1 MEPIPPQ
8 PGNLRDPRYFVGRRR
23 TTEQARERLLA
34 GASLS
39 LSDPRRMGK
48 TYWMHYFATTQD
60 KVFNPFI
67 IDYEG
72 VYTIEDF
79 LRRTAERLGSSRRLP
94 SSARKAMT
102 LLFDS
107 IDSVSI
113 AGMATVKSYHRQ
125 TSSLTLLERTLRTL
139 DTGGRTTPLVMMD
152 EVPLAVGNIATR
164 QGADV
169 AAELL
174 QTLRALRQGT
184 TRVRWVVA
192 GSVGFHHV
200 LRTAGATEGE
210 LNDLESL
217 ALGPLQQEEAEE
229 LATRLLLGVRATP
242 EQGTVAELVSL
253 TSGIPFLLHK
263 VAALIDQQ
271 GLRSLDK
278 EQVRECFED
287 FIDDPDEFG
296 WFGHLL
302 TRVDRYYGQDT
313 DTAQRI
319 LDSALRHDSS
329 WTTVDDLPQA
339 PGTMKVIDALVSDH
353 YLEARG
359 RSVRWRYPALAYIW
373 ARRRRTWDRP

>member
-72 VYTIEDF
+72 VYTI
-79 LRRTAERLGSSRRLP
+79 
-94 SSARKAMT
+94 
-102 LLFDS
+102 
-107 IDSVSI
+107 
-113 AGMATVKSYHRQ
+113 
-125 TSSLTLLERTLRTL
+125 
-139 DTGGRTTPLVMMD
+139 
-152 EVPLAVGNIATR
+152 
-164 QGADV
+164 
-169 AAELL
+169 
-174 QTLRALRQGT
+174 
-184 TRVRWVVA
+184 
-192 GSVGFHHV
+192 
-200 LRTAGATEGE
+200 
-210 LNDLESL
+210 
-217 ALGPLQQEEAEE
+217 
-229 LATRLLLGVRATP
+229 
-242 EQGTVAELVSL
+242 
-253 TSGIPFLLHK
+253 
-263 VAALIDQQ
+263 
-271 GLRSLDK
+271 
-278 EQVRECFED
+278 ED